1 MNRSRAWWWLS
12 LVALVGLVLSACAPA
27 ATPTPQVIE
36 KEKVV
41 EKVVTPTPVPRKVLR
56 LNLGPGDV
64 PTLDP
69 SLATDTSSIQII
81 ELAFVG
87 LTRQNEETA
96 AVEPGMAERWEVS
109 PDGKVWTFYL
119 RRGIPW
125 VRWNGQEVEQVKDE
139 KGDVRY
145 VTAYDFWYGA
155 IRTLKPETGG
165 EYAYVPAFFIEGA
178 AEFNEGTITEPEKVG
193 IKVIDDYT
201 IQFTL
206 KEPVGFFANIAGLW
220 MLRAQPQWLI
230 EEKGDRWTET
240 GAYHSYGPYVMKEW
254 VHDSHIVMVANPFWP
269 DNIPSVPKPKIEEIV
284 FRMLD
289 TSAAFA
295 EYEAGNLD
303 VAGVPLPEMDRVKA
317 DPQLSKE
324 LHIAPILCTYYYGFN
339 VTKPPFDDARMRLA
353 FSLAVDRQA
362 IVENVTKGGQEPA
375 QWFSRPG
382 LQAAPTLQTH
392 PNLGVKYDPERAKQ
406 LFQEVLNEKYGGDV
420 KNLPPIT
427 LMVNQVEGHIKIAE
441 AIQQMWKE
449 VLGVDVKLETQEWKV
464 YLNTLNTDPPQ
475 VWRLGWCQD
484 YPHASN
490 FLKDVFYSTS
500 DNNHTKWGNPE
511 FDRLVDQAL
520 RETDESKA
528 RELYAQAEDILVA
541 KDAAIIP
548 IYWYTSVAVTKPYVK
563 RTFSVLGGLDHIEK
577 WDIQQ

>member
-1 MNRSRAWWWLS
+1 
-12 LVALVGLVLSACAPA
+12 
-27 ATPTPQVIE
+27 
-36 KEKVV
+36 
-41 EKVVTPTPVPRKVLR
+41 
-56 LNLGPGDV
+56 
-64 PTLDP
+64 
-69 SLATDTSSIQII
+69 
-81 ELAFVG
+81 
-87 LTRQNEETA
+87 
-96 AVEPGMAERWEVS
+96 
-109 PDGKVWTFYL
+109 
-119 RRGIPW
+119 
-125 VRWNGQEVEQVKDE
+125 
-139 KGDVRY
+139 
-145 VTAYDFWYGA
+145 
-155 IRTLKPETGG
+155 
-165 EYAYVPAFFIEGA
+165 
-178 AEFNEGTITEPEKVG
+178 
-193 IKVIDDYT
+193 
-201 IQFTL
+201 
-206 KEPVGFFANIAGLW
+206 
-220 MLRAQPQWLI
+220 
-230 EEKGDRWTET
+230 
-240 GAYHSYGPYVMKEW
+240 MKEW

-289 TSAAFA
+289 ESPAFA

-303 VAGVPLPEMDRVKA
+303 VAGVPLSEIDRVKA
-317 DPQLSKE
+317 DPKLSQE
-324 LHIAPILCTYYYGFN
+324 LKIAPILCTYYYGFN

-353 FSLAVDRQA
+353 FSLAVDRKA

-406 LFQEVLNEKYGGDV
+406 LFQEVLKEKYGGDV

-464 YLNTLNTDPPQ
+464 YLKTLQTDPPQ

-520 RETDESKA
+520 RETDENKA

-548 IYWYTSVAVTKPYVK
+548 IYWYTRVTVTKPYVK
-563 RTFSVLGGLDHIEK
+563 RTFSVLGGLEHIEK